1 MPSGAVIKTI
11 VIWYRERDGE
21 FAGRLTQVF
30 NRDGVELML
39 RPLKTEGLK
48 SHSITLEDGER
59 FLGIVARKK
68 PVGVKNAI

>member
-1 MPSGAVIKTI
+1 MPSGAVIKSI

-30 NRDGVELML
+30 NRDGVELMK
-39 RPLKTEGLK
+39 RPLNTKGLK

-59 FLGIVARKK
+59 FLGIVARRKADGKK
-68 PVGVKNAI
+68 HI